1 MITARFLVSPNLDG
15 AFIYR
20 EFTATSPKNFFQEL
34 DRIWED
40 AALKYDLM
48 LNDEPML
55 EIDVKKNSDVIILAF
70 TIAREPEGIYGLL
83 DGIIDEEGDF
93 SKVGVDLEKIGED
106 AHKTT
111 KKMIEKLFN
120 SQK

>member
-34 DRIWED
+34 DSIWEE
-40 AALKYDLM
+40 AALKYDLA

-55 EIDVKKNSDVIILAF
+55 EIDVKKNSDVIILGF
-70 TIAREPEGIYGLL
+70 TIAREREGIYGLL

-93 SKVGVDLEKIGED
+93 SKVGVDLEEIGED

-111 KKMIEKLFN
+111 KKLIEKLF
-120 SQK
+120 SFQK